1 MPSNCQVGGV
11 PPQSSAAERQITSST
26 SSSTTK
32 ARIGTMSDFEDE
44 MDIDVPLTKD
54 VKFSTGS
61 GEKGKRS
68 AANLPVEA
76 EDSLPWVEKYRPVTL
91 ADVSGHQDIL
101 ATINKF
107 VDSNRLPHLLLYGPP
122 GTGKTST
129 ILALARRIYGANNM
143 RQMVLELNAS
153 DDRGIDVVREQ
164 IKTFASTK
172 QIFSLG
178 ANTGGNG
185 IAAYKL
191 IILDEADAMTN
202 TAQMAL
208 RRIME
213 KYTANTRFCI
223 IANYSH
229 KLSPALLS
237 RCTRFRF
244 SPLKEPDI
252 RFLVDKVIEE
262 ENVKILPEATEALVR
277 LSKGDMR
284 RALNVLQAC
293 HASSTPLQPRDA
305 PKIPE
310 KDIVRETITMETIY
324 NCIAAPP
331 PDAIKKILETLLST
345 SDVTSCLATV
355 NTLKV
360 AQGLALADIITALSE
375 EMVKLEVKPE
385 VMISWLDGLANI
397 EHRVAGGGSEAV
409 QTGALV
415 GVVRNG
421 VELMG

>member
-1 MPSNCQVGGV
+1 
-11 PPQSSAAERQITSST
+11 
-26 SSSTTK
+26 
-32 ARIGTMSDFEDE
+32 MSDFEDE
-44 MDIDVPLTKD
+44 MDVDGPAPSMDVT
-54 VKFSTGS
+54 FSS
-61 GEKGKRS
+61 EANKGKRS

-76 EDSLPWVEKYRPVTL
+76 EDSLPWVEKYRPTTL
-91 ADVSGHQDIL
+91 DDVSGHQDIL

-107 VDSNRLPHLLLYGPP
+107 VDSNRFPHLLLYGPP

-129 ILALARRIYGANNM
+129 ILALARRIYGASNM

-164 IKTFASTK
+164 IKSFASTK
-172 QIFSLG
+172 QIFTMG
-178 ANTGGNG
+178 ASTKANS
-185 IAAYKL
+185 IAGFKL

-244 SPLKEPDI
+244 SPLKEGDI
-252 RFLVDKVIEE
+252 RTRVDKVVDE
-262 ENVKILPEATEALVR
+262 ENVQIGGEAVDALVR

-293 HASSTPLQPRDA
+293 HASSTPLRLEGA
-305 PKIPE
+305 PKVPE
-310 KDIVRETITMETIY
+310 SEIQRGTITTETIY
-324 NCIAAPP
+324 NCVAAPP
-331 PDAIKKILETLLST
+331 PDAIKDIMSTLLNT
-345 SDVTSCLATV
+345 SDVTSCL
-355 NTLKV
+355 NTINALKV
-360 AQGLALADIITALSE
+360 TRGLALADIITALSE
-375 EMVKLEVKPE
+375 QLAKLEVSPE
-385 VMISWLDGLANI
+385 VMISWLDGLADI
-397 EHRVAGGGSEAV
+397 EHRVAGGGSETV
-409 QTGALV
+409 QTGAVV
-415 GVVRNG
+415 GVIRGG
-421 VELMG
+421 VELMSR